1 MNNNYE
7 NELPINDNSYY
18 YNENSL
24 DLIDHLG
31 SIETN
36 NNEEEDV
43 FLYYC
48 IKNRFF
54 MLKKYVILQKN
65 IKKNILI
72 KYQM

>member
-48 IKNRFF
+48 IKNRIF
-54 MLKKYVILQKN
+54 MLEKYVILQKN

-72 KYQM
+72 KY

>member
-7 NELPINDNSYY
+7 NELPINDNNYY

-43 FLYYC
+43 FLYYY